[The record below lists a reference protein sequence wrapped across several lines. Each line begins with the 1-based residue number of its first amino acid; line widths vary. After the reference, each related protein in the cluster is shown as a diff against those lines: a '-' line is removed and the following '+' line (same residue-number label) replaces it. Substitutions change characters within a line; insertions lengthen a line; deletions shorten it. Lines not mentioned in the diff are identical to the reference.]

1 MDQIAQHLAKVR
13 QHLAGSANPIA
24 LIVTRRA
31 KTMGKYAVCIFIG
44 LVEPPI
50 EGGTSEEVR
59 EIKHGCPK
67 GATCQGHQKFH
78 SLTELIFLR

>member
-1 MDQIAQHLAKVR
+1 
-13 QHLAGSANPIA
+13 
-24 LIVTRRA
+24 
-31 KTMGKYAVCIFIG
+31 MGNTLFVFFID

>member
-1 MDQIAQHLAKVR
+1 M
-13 QHLAGSANPIA
+13 AGSANPIA

-31 KTMGKYAVCIFIG
+31 KTMGNTLFVFFVG

-59 EIKHGCPK
+59 EIKQVPGYWPRM
-67 GATCQGHQKFH
+67 F
-78 SLTELIFLR
+78 

>member
-1 MDQIAQHLAKVR
+1 MDQNAQHLAKVR

-31 KTMGKYAVCIFIG
+31 KTMGNTLFVFFIG

-67 GATCQGHQKFH
+67 GATTK
-78 SLTELIFLR
+78 